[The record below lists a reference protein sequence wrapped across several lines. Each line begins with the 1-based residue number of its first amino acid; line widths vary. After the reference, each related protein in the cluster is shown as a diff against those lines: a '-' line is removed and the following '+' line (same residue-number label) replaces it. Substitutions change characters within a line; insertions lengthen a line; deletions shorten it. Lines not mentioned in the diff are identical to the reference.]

1 MRTWWQP
8 LIHLNA
14 ILNLN
19 ESLWL
24 FICIVRAPTAAT
36 SVLFSSY
43 LRARLYLGAG
53 RGGVRHGARH
63 FQIHVAGKRFFA
75 RPAQNMFPQLAQPR
89 GLHTVLFHLKLGQG
103 PTECDK
109 GKA

>member
-53 RGGVRHGARH
+53 RGGVRRSEAWCEALSNSCCWQTLFCEASPKYVSAAGPAKGSAYGSISFKAGA
-63 FQIHVAGKRFFA
+63 
-75 RPAQNMFPQLAQPR
+75 
-89 GLHTVLFHLKLGQG
+89 G
-103 PTECDK
+103 PD
-109 GKA
+109 